1 MAVFTR
7 VNGTANGVVHVDVA
21 GSVAANLTG
30 IGSIVSTG
38 IGKRP
43 TMYKIV
49 AGVTL
54 QDQTGTG
61 GAVEA
66 ILRVVATVATVI
78 AYQVEDNGGGELRVM
93 CEATSWN
100 GVGDYDLQAA
110 LRLLTAVGTPTINLN
125 GALVTAVGFK
135 S

>member
-21 GSVAANLTG
+21 DRPNQSG

-49 AGVTL
+49 AGATL
-54 QDQTGTG
+54 QNQTGTG

-78 AYQVEDNGGGELRVM
+78 AYQVENDGGGELRVM

-100 GVGDYDLQAA
+100 GAGDYDLQAA
-110 LRLLTAVGTPTINLN
+110 VRLLTAVGTPTINLN
-125 GALVTAVGFK
+125 GALVTSVGFK